1 MFFREKPFWMTG
13 FDREGFEMRKLL
25 VVMGLL
31 FLVSCA
37 PVLSDRSISEADR
50 SITFQELQKNPD
62 IYKGKVV
69 ILGGKIISTT
79 VKEKET
85 WLEILQEPLD
95 RQFKPEMKD
104 ISSGRF
110 LAVFQGFLDPAIYAP
125 GRRVTVAGEVRGKQV
140 LPIREVNYVYP
151 VLAAREHYLL
161 PIESG
166 SGEPQFHFGVGV
178 GIIR

>member
-1 MFFREKPFWMTG
+1 MTTFQITRFDMKGIKPGRLLMF
-13 FDREGFEMRKLL
+13 
-25 VVMGLL
+25 MGLL
-31 FLVSCA
+31 FLASCA

-50 SITFQELQKNPD
+50 SLTFQELQKNPD
-62 IYKGKVV
+62 AYKGKVV

-85 WLEILQEPLD
+85 WMEILQEPLD
-95 RQFKPEMKD
+95 RQYKPEMKD

-110 LAVFQGFLDPAIYAP
+110 LVIFQGFLDPAIYAP

-140 LPIREVNYVYP
+140 LPIREINYTYP

-161 PIESG
+161 PIENES
-166 SGEPQFHFGVGV
+166 SEPRFHFGVGV